1 MTKSNIHKALGAAAL
16 LGMVL
21 LTGCQDVSTDLKPP
35 KYKTSIPENATR
47 ISSFKAEFPQ
57 QYASYMKNNETSVMT
72 EYKGSIPYP
81 RMTTSIPCPR
91 DSSTLSPISRTCGWV
106 TPLCTNTMKPVA
118 TPMPSRTL

>member
-47 ISSFKAEFPQ
+47 ISSFKTEFPQ

-72 EYKGSIPYP
+72 EYKGSIPNNKNDNVNPLPKGLP
-81 RMTTSIPCPR
+81 RM
-91 DSSTLSPISRTCGWV
+91 
-106 TPLCTNTMKPVA
+106 
-118 TPMPSRTL
+118 PMPIFEDREYTEFDEPAYLRKKAN